1 MRTREIRFYDLVNI
15 FKYHTNFN
23 DKFIN
28 VYSFSLQPEED
39 QPAGSCNFSRIDNK
53 VLLLRIKDTLPL
65 VRVTLFAVNYN
76 VLRIMKGMAGI
87 KYAN

>member
-28 VYSFSLQPEED
+28 VYSFSLQ
-39 QPAGSCNFSRIDNK
+39 QRINLL
-53 VLLLRIKDTLPL
+53 VLVIL
-65 VRVTLFAVNYN
+65 VELITKFYYLE
-76 VLRIMKGMAGI
+76 
-87 KYAN
+87 